1 LFTNKGGSGLA
12 RETGASCRICR
23 RENLKLFL
31 KGDRCYGEKCA
42 FERRAYAPG
51 QHGQRRGGKL
61 SDYQLQ
67 LREKQKVK
75 RMYGLLENQFRK
87 SYEFAEKQKG
97 ITGTNLLLLLECRL
111 DNVVYRMGFA
121 SSRDQARQIVRH
133 SLVLVNN
140 RRVNIPS
147 FQVKVGDVVE
157 IREQKRKVPAILE
170 AMETVARRGI
180 PNWMEVDKENFRGT
194 LKALPKREDL
204 SMPIQENLIVELY
217 SK

>member
-1 LFTNKGGSGLA
+1 LA
-12 RETGASCRICR
+12 RETGASCRLCR

-31 KGDRCYGEKCA
+31 KGDRCYGDKCA
-42 FERRAYAPG
+42 YERRPYPPG

-75 RMYGLLENQFRK
+75 RMYGLLENQFRRY
-87 SYEFAEKQKG
+87 YEFAEKQKG

-111 DNVVYRMGFA
+111 DNVIYRMGFA

-133 SLVLVNN
+133 NHVLVNN

-157 IREQKRKVPAILE
+157 IQEKKRKVPVILE

-180 PNWMEVDKENFRGT
+180 PNWMEVDKEKFRGT
-194 LKALPKREDL
+194 LKALPNREDL
-204 SMPIQENLIVELY
+204 TMPIQESLIVELY